1 MSAGWSRPNCWPNG
15 ARPRGNDPLTAA
27 RRIAHGLDRLSAGLD
42 RVAIA
47 GASLAVAAMLASA
60 LWQTV
65 ARYVFDAPPIWT
77 EEAARRAMVWA
88 GMLGASVA
96 FRAGT
101 NPTLFPAMLHL
112 AGRPGAVMALV
123 RGAGVLVFAA
133 PVLWYSAFG
142 PGMNPAR
149 GFIGR
154 SLDRTAE
161 MIPVS
166 MAWFTAAVPVAFV
179 LIVIHLVAA
188 LAQRLA
194 GAPLPESPAL

>member
-1 MSAGWSRPNCWPNG
+1 MSR
-15 ARPRGNDPLTAA
+15 ARTLAA
-27 RRIAHGLDRLSAGLD
+27 GLDRLSAGLD
-42 RVAIA
+42 R
-47 GASLAVAAMLASA
+47 LAVAGAVLAVATMLGAA

-88 GMLGASVA
+88 GMLGASAA
-96 FRAGT
+96 FRAGA
-101 NPTLFPAMLHL
+101 NPTLFPAALRIPGGL
-112 AGRPGAVMALV
+112 GAVLALV
-123 RGAGVLVFAA
+123 RTSGVVIFAA

-142 PGMNPAR
+142 PGMNPLR

-161 MIPVS
+161 MIPLS
-166 MAWFTAAVPVAFV
+166 MVWFTAAVPVAFV
-179 LIVIHLVAA
+179 LILIHTAAA

-194 GAPLPESPAL
+194 GAPLPESPSI